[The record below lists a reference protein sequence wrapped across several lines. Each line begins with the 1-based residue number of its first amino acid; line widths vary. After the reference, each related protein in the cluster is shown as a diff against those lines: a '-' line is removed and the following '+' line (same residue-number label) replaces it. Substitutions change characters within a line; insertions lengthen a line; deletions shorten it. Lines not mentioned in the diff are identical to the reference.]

1 MKIIINLK
9 KCIEKRKNA
18 SKYLH
23 SLINNDDLNSL
34 ENSKIGTNYNKMKY
48 SPLKYNHLMLRDNFL
63 HKKKIDV
70 DTLNSI
76 SNEYNIIKD
85 RLERKNA
92 EEEEKFKKRIFRK
105 KVKLDKLRNDKN
117 TIEKFIY
124 EPKNKNNAIVEQ
136 QINILKTKIKENKFT
151 SCKKIEKSN
160 SFTSQLFLY
169 ISNPYEQLVNTR
181 LYGKIMADDEF
192 LKELH
197 HNDKL
202 QLKEV

>member
-1 MKIIINLK
+1 
-9 KCIEKRKNA
+9 
-18 SKYLH
+18 
-23 SLINNDDLNSL
+23 
-34 ENSKIGTNYNKMKY
+34 
-48 SPLKYNHLMLRDNFL
+48 MLRDNFL

-124 EPKNKNNAIVEQ
+124 EPKNKNNIIIDQ
-136 QINILKTKIKENKFT
+136 QINLLKKKIKEDKFT
-151 SCKKIEKSN
+151 SCKDIENSN

-181 LYGKIMADDEF
+181 LYGKIMEDHEF
-192 LKELH
+192 LKDLH

-202 QLKEV
+202 LMKEV